1 VRGQLYD
8 VRLSTQA
15 DIGGDWDRGC
25 LQFFYS
31 ANMAL
36 GGSGTDNNGN
46 LVAQQYWIPG
56 AGMRQDNYFMQND
69 QSLSWQG
76 GGDWTKTLEHHSSD
90 YTNVRS
96 QSSSGVGYV
105 LDFHDHA
112 YDRSSGTGK
121 RWYDP
126 VKDNCGQAFNVA
138 INAIS
143 KSIGVPTTHA
153 VRPSQIG
160 AYIQKY
166 LKPRGFVADTKQFPV
181 HR

>member
-1 VRGQLYD
+1 
-8 VRLSTQA
+8 
-15 DIGGDWDRGC
+15 
-25 LQFFYS
+25 
-31 ANMAL
+31 MAL

-96 QSSSGVGYV
+96 QSSSGVGYI
-105 LDFHDHA
+105 LDFHDPVINAKFQDALYHA
-112 YDRSSGTGK
+112 YDKPGGGK

-126 VKDNCGQAFNVA
+126 AKDNCGQAFNVA

>member
-1 VRGQLYD
+1 
-8 VRLSTQA
+8 
-15 DIGGDWDRGC
+15 
-25 LQFFYS
+25 
-31 ANMAL
+31 MAL

-76 GGDWTKTLEHHSSD
+76 GVDWTKTLEHHSSD

-105 LDFHDHA
+105 LDFHDPQINVKYQDALYHA

-143 KSIGVPTTHA
+143 KDIGVSSTKSLGSGI
-153 VRPSQIG
+153 VRPREIG

-166 LKPRGFVADTKQFPV
+166 LKPRGFVVDTKQFPV